1 MAYSFKLET
10 LLSYRKTLEEQEQL
24 KLAREQQQLA
34 QQERQLGELQ
44 ERRALAIAE
53 LEQRKKKVMPAS
65 LFSFYMD
72 TILLAERN
80 IERQRESI
88 AGQRQVVER
97 TRQQV
102 VERMRQRKV
111 IEQLRKRDYAQYML
125 ESLRQELKENDEQ
138 ALLVRGVQETL
149 F

>member
-1 MAYSFKLET
+1 M
-10 LLSYRKTLEEQEQL
+10 
-24 KLAREQQQLA
+24 
-34 QQERQLGELQ
+34 QERQLGELQ
-44 ERRALAIAE
+44 EQRAMAISRAGTAE
-53 LEQRKKKVMPAS
+53 KKGDAAS

-111 IEQLRKRDYAQYML
+111 IEQLRKRDYAQYLL